1 MYCIIFVFCGD
12 LMHVVIGCRYA
23 VMALVGE
30 LDEDDLFYVKR
41 EVEERLGSL
50 GR

>member
-1 MYCIIFVFCGD
+1 LFE
-12 LMHVVIGCRYA
+12 HVTLTHPHSCARPGHRYA

-41 EVEERLGSL
+41 EVEERLGAL

>member
-1 MYCIIFVFCGD
+1 
-12 LMHVVIGCRYA
+12 
-23 VMALVGE
+23 MALVGE

-41 EVEERLGSL
+41 EVEEKLGSL